1 MNQGMRVAYILFED
15 GAVKLSRN
23 FLKVLEKFCHNPIL
37 PPHTCDKDFL
47 FTTGVML
54 YEGYAETS

>member
-1 MNQGMRVAYILFED
+1 MRVAYILFED